1 MVSAKEP
8 EKSGVG
14 AESSKERYRERERR
28 REKERGGESYESVR
42 AIKKFDYLATSHVE
56 LTAAPL
62 ALGDHPIIC
71 PGYRALLQCRLLLL
85 LSVVSGLA
93 QFGRR

>member
-1 MVSAKEP
+1 MGRKVRGRQR
-8 EKSGVG
+8 EKRK
-14 AESSKERYRERERR
+14 KERKSERE
-28 REKERGGESYESVR
+28 GESYEGVR

-56 LTAAPL
+56 LTTASL

-71 PGYRALLQCRLLLL
+71 PGYQTLLQCRLLLL

-93 QFGRR
+93 QFDGR

>member
-1 MVSAKEP
+1 V
-8 EKSGVG
+8 VG
-14 AESSKERYRERERR
+14 AESSRERKREKERRRERERE
-28 REKERGGESYESVR
+28 REKERKREREKVHEGVR

-56 LTAAPL
+56 LTVTSL
-62 ALGDHPIIC
+62 ALGDQPIVR
-71 PGYRALLQCRLLLL
+71 PGYRALLQRQLLLL

>member
-1 MVSAKEP
+1 
-8 EKSGVG
+8 
-14 AESSKERYRERERR
+14 
-28 REKERGGESYESVR
+28 VR

-85 LSVVSGLA
+85 LLLQLSVVSGLA
-93 QFGRR
+93 QFDRR